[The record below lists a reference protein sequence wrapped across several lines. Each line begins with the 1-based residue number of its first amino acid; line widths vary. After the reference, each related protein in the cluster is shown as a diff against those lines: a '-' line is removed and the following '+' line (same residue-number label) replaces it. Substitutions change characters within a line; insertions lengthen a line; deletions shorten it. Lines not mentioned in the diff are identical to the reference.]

1 MRNNLHLKARQIVQS
16 PVTQKAVVSMKPEKS
31 IWGFLGIIVFFILPE
46 IIAFIWGTE
55 ITAYA
60 KEGLLHASSLIDKYY
75 FDLLVMLFEEG
86 GSWFNL
92 GIGVAFLV
100 WFFF

>member
-1 MRNNLHLKARQIVQS
+1 MKQKLYAKARQIAQS
-16 PVTQKAVVSMKPEKS
+16 PKTKQALIAMKPEKS
-31 IWGFLGIIVFFILPE
+31 MWGFLGIILFLIVPE
-46 IIAFIWGTE
+46 IIAFVYGFE

-60 KEGLLHASSLIDKYY
+60 KEGLLHTASTIETYY

-86 GSWFNL
+86 VGWFNL
-92 GIGVAFLV
+92 AIGAALLI

>member
-1 MRNNLHLKARQIVQS
+1 MKQKLFNKARQFAHHPKTAQAL
-16 PVTQKAVVSMKPEKS
+16 KSMKPEKS
-31 IWGFLGIIVFFILPE
+31 VWGFLGIVLFLIVPE
-46 IIAFIWGTE
+46 IIAFIYGAP

-60 KEGLLHASSLIDKYY
+60 KDALSHSPAWYEKYY
-75 FDLLVMLFEEG
+75 FDFLLMMFEEG

-92 GIGVAFLV
+92 AIATALLI

>member
-1 MRNNLHLKARQIVQS
+1 MKHKLQAKARQIAQS
-16 PVTQKAVVSMKPEKS
+16 PTTKKALIAMKPEKS
-31 IWGFLGIIVFFILPE
+31 LWGFFGIVLFLIVPE
-46 IIAFIWGTE
+46 VIAFIYGVE

-60 KEGLLHASSLIDKYY
+60 KEGLLQTTSTIEKYY
-75 FDLLVMLFEEG
+75 FDFLVMMFEEG

-92 GIGVAFLV
+92 AIGAALLI

>member
-1 MRNNLHLKARQIVQS
+1 MAIMKHKLRQIAQS
-16 PVTQKAVVSMKPEKS
+16 PKTKQALIAMKPEKS
-31 IWGFLGIIVFFILPE
+31 IWGFLGIVLFLIVPE
-46 IIAFIWGTE
+46 IIAFIYGVE

-60 KEGLLHASSLIDKYY
+60 KEALTHSPDWVEKYY
-75 FDLLVMLFEEG
+75 FDFLLMMFEEG

-92 GIGVAFLV
+92 AIAMALLI

>member
-1 MRNNLHLKARQIVQS
+1 MKQKLHAKARQIAQN
-16 PVTQKAVVSMKPEKS
+16 PATKRALISMKPEKS
-31 IWGFLGIIVFFILPE
+31 VWGFFGIIFFFIVPE
-46 IIAFIWGTE
+46 IIAFLWGIE

-60 KEGLLHASSLIDKYY
+60 QEELLHAPALIEKSYLDM
-75 FDLLVMLFEEG
+75 LVMLFEDG

-92 GIGVAFLV
+92 AIGAALLI